1 MPSIANLAINP
12 APPKRP
18 EDSMHT
24 HIAVLAQRYTSI
36 GIISK
41 LLQVTPATLRYW
53 ERRYPRLRLHL
64 VGQRARRR
72 YRPEEFLLIIAIHEL
87 ITHIG
92 MTLEGA
98 IPIANAM
105 DPGRIIDGK
114 IQAGEDW
121 ITRGELRKEIIH
133 ALSRALAVPENA
145 EGEASPPGY
154 KGRIRLGA
162 MSPAKA

>member
-1 MPSIANLAINP
+1 MPFIAKLAVNLASP
-12 APPKRP
+12 EPP
-18 EDSMHT
+18 EDSMHKR
-24 HIAVLAQRYTSI
+24 IAVLAQRYTSI
-36 GIISK
+36 DVIAR

-105 DPGRIIDGK
+105 DPGRIIDEK
-114 IQAGEDW
+114 IRTGEDW
-121 ITRGELRKEIIH
+121 ITRGELRKEIVH
-133 ALSRALAVPENA
+133 ALSLALAVPEST
-145 EGEASPPGY
+145 EREASTPGY
-154 KGRIRLGA
+154 IGQMRLGT